1 MRSDMSTVC
10 TSLGTGLWRIKAR
23 FITRYMPLT
32 STADDGRYPPSI
44 TPSTLYQRSRA
55 FSGRFPDKFS
65 IDRTIR
71 RTLFHSTEGLWSAMF
86 SAMEQVRKQKSSLEE
101 KSSNFDPFVLLFC
114 EAVTR
119 APLVTI
125 ASMTQVE
132 VQDPVP

>member
-1 MRSDMSTVC
+1 
-10 TSLGTGLWRIKAR
+10 
-23 FITRYMPLT
+23 
-32 STADDGRYPPSI
+32 
-44 TPSTLYQRSRA
+44 
-55 FSGRFPDKFS
+55 
-65 IDRTIR
+65 
-71 RTLFHSTEGLWSAMF
+71 MF

-101 KSSNFDPFVLLFC
+101 KSSNFDPFMLLFC